1 MASISEED
9 RSPSDTPI
17 SWQGKAKRAQVKNA
31 CVNCQRA
38 CKKCDSGRPC
48 QRCVKYNMADSCVDS
63 KRKPRKKGIK
73 RGPYKKRKRN
83 TSQEDDDMQNA
94 ESPILTDTAA
104 IASTSAIPKPRPPP
118 LAARRSA
125 SSRRPPR
132 TTTATATAAT
142 SLSDRPHRPR
152 PPQVLGPG
160 AIPILHTDPL
170 QDEGGEEDYE
180 DIEDAAAESSS
191 SGSGSD
197 TPLVLHRPVF
207 QQPETPTMGLTA
219 AFNTLATAHRHNRHY
234 HNPLPFSQSPAIG
247 GSTSNTLRYTQ
258 PHSFRHALPPL
269 SSGPIRLP
277 PIESFDHAQ
286 ALSSPP
292 QTSSLAMLTDVAL
305 GRTSEQSSPSVHGQQ
320 HIHPPSIHMI
330 PPNPHPLPPR
340 QQQQQGRPRSASD
353 VEQQSYLDIPEDP
366 QTSRYTTSAES
377 DMSSVPSSF
386 DSRQSIY
393 SNDKT
398 SRAHIRR
405 LSRRLHHTHLEQEHA
420 DLDPSDSAH
429 SC

>member
-1 MASISEED
+1 
-9 RSPSDTPI
+9 
-17 SWQGKAKRAQVKNA
+17 
-31 CVNCQRA
+31 
-38 CKKCDSGRPC
+38 
-48 QRCVKYNMADSCVDS
+48 MADSCVDS

-83 TSQEDDDMQNA
+83 TSQEDDDMQNT
-94 ESPILTDTAA
+94 ESPTLSETAA
-104 IASTSAIPKPRPPP
+104 IASTSAIPKPKPPP

-132 TTTATATAAT
+132 TTIAATTATATATT
-142 SLSDRPHRPR
+142 SLSDGPRRPR
-152 PPQVLGPG
+152 PPQILGPG
-160 AIPILHTDPL
+160 AIPILHIDPI
-170 QDEGGEEDYE
+170 QDEGGEEAYKA
-180 DIEDAAAESSS
+180 IEDAAANSSS
-191 SGSGSD
+191 SSDGDGSD
-197 TPLVLHRPVF
+197 TPLVLHRPTF
-207 QQPETPTMGLTA
+207 QQPETPTMGLAT

-234 HNPLPFSQSPAIG
+234 HSPLPFSQSPAIGGG

-258 PHSFRHALPPL
+258 PHSYRHALPPF

-305 GRTSEQSSPSVHGQQ
+305 GRTSEQSSTPVHGQQ
-320 HIHPPSIHMI
+320 HILPPSIHMM

-353 VEQQSYLDIPEDP
+353 VEQQSYLDIPEDS
-366 QTSRYTTSAES
+366 QASRHTTSAES

-405 LSRRLHHTHLEQEHA
+405 LSRRLHNTHLEQEHA
-420 DLDPSDSAH
+420 DLQLSDSAR
-429 SC
+429 SF